1 MAEKPTIADAELIL
15 KMYDLRR
22 EPEMRKARNWMLT
35 QFWPN
40 GADEVVKL
48 AGALGTQENAWMRQ
62 VTGYWEMAASFADRG
77 VVNLEMF
84 LEPSFSGEM
93 FFMLAKI
100 RSFLPELREKLQAP
114 TMFRH
119 IESVINSSKSAQ
131 EFLAATEV
139 RVANRKKAM
148 AEAAKA

>member
-1 MAEKPTIADAELIL
+1 MAEKPTAADAELIL

-22 EPEMRKARNWMLT
+22 EAEMRKARAWVLT

-40 GADEVVKL
+40 AADDVVKI
-48 AGALGTQENAWMRQ
+48 AGALGTQENAWFRQ
-62 VTGYWEMAASFADRG
+62 VSGYWEMVASMADRG
-77 VVNLEMF
+77 VVNPDMF

-93 FFMLAKI
+93 FFLYAKLRPI
-100 RSFLPELREKLQAP
+100 LKDLREKLQAP

-119 IESVINSSKSAQ
+119 VESVINSSKSAQ
-131 EFLAATEV
+131 DFLAATEV